1 LNFVDIC
8 PNGQKEA
15 QGIIGQDIFHRLIP
29 IQVHEASSMY
39 SEEKAKILRAEMDR
53 CDAADSDFQVLMLTQ
68 DIANTVNKAKDAL
81 KNEGINES
89 MVSFP
94 EEIATFCNL
103 VQQENKTGK
112 NITSTIASLN
122 NLQMKAHDNLNNIGL
137 ELDKEQREYDIK
149 LQMYSTKW
157 TQESPVTASSN
168 IRQNLKKYRTSLEEA
183 ITADNAIITKY
194 NANKKSIDN
203 LEQPIEKV
211 KADYI
216 QSVLEGNSKEEPTVN
231 LIDVNMDDVSDKK
244 QSEQE
249 KINKIEALIMNLK
262 GCQGER
268 KKLIDELK
276 YKVNRNF
283 HLFFFF
289 FKFFIIFFFLF
300 FFFFFFF
307 FYYFIVPIII

>member
-289 FKFFIIFFFLF
+289 FNFFIIYHCHYNLYI
-300 FFFFFFF
+300 
-307 FYYFIVPIII
+307 YYYCIYI

>member
-289 FKFFIIFFFLF
+289 LNFLLSIIVIIICIFIIIV
-300 FFFFFFF
+300 
-307 FYYFIVPIII
+307 FIYNHII

>member
-1 LNFVDIC
+1 MNFVDIC

-289 FKFFIIFFFLF
+289 FKFFIIYHCHYNLYI
-300 FFFFFFF
+300 
-307 FYYFIVPIII
+307 YYYCIYI